1 MAAITHTFAY
11 LRALP
16 IAGTNITPSGGSA
29 LTTCRVVGPITEERE
44 HRINNEDIDE
54 NGRLVG
60 QYHDDLVTRISL
72 SIKVPTGFT
81 VPGINT
87 TVTIASATALSNRY
101 NGVWKITKSPIEFKS
116 DDAAEVKLDLEKHEN
131 LTYT

>member
-44 HRINNEDIDE
+44 HRINNEDINE
-54 NGRLVG
+54 SGQLVG
-60 QYHDDLVTRISL
+60 EYHDDLVTRISL
-72 SIKVPTGFT
+72 SIKVPTSFT
-81 VPGINT
+81 VPLLNS
-87 TVTIASATALSNRY
+87 TVTIASATALTNRY
-101 NGVWKITKSPIEFKS
+101 NGVWKIEKAPIEFKT
-116 DDAAEVKLDLEKHEN
+116 DDAAEVKLNLVKHEN

>member
-1 MAAITHTFAY
+1 MAAITHSFAY
-11 LRALP
+11 LRSLP

-44 HRINNEDIDE
+44 SRINNEDTDE
-54 NGRLVG
+54 NGKLAG
-60 QYHDDLVTRISL
+60 EYHDDVTTRL
-72 SIKVPTGFT
+72 NLTIKVPTAFT
-81 VPGINT
+81 VPLINT

-101 NGVWKITKSPIEFKS
+101 NGVWKIEKEPIEFKS
-116 DDAAEVKLDLEKHEN
+116 DDAAEVKLSLVKHEY